1 MKTNEKFTAYARRE
15 SAAIDMQSTSK
26 RARTDESSKFEA
38 MRLRILAKM
47 AAKHEVATSQGAV
60 DNKAD
65 DHGDRRMLV
74 SNSPKAWIGPSGTL
88 RRKPWLGAAVRAG
101 GHDRPVSLQVEE
113 VSAGNIET
121 LVRSSPYDRAIGPAS
136 SEPCCLATRPVA
148 DE

>member
-1 MKTNEKFTAYARRE
+1 
-15 SAAIDMQSTSK
+15 MQSTCK
-26 RARTDESSKFEA
+26 KARTDETSKFEA

-47 AAKHEVATSQGAV
+47 AAKHEVETSQGAV

-74 SNSPKAWIGPSGTL
+74 SNSPKVWIGPSGTL
-88 RRKPWLGAAVRAG
+88 SREPWFGAAVRAG

-121 LVRSSPYDRAIGPAS
+121 LVRSSPYDRAMGPAS
-136 SEPCCLATRPVA
+136 SELSGMATEPVVY
-148 DE
+148 D